1 MTFSVHRARRRGL
14 TLIEVMIVLALMGLL
29 MGTLVFGSGALFGA
43 SRRAAAGL
51 FVAAVQKG
59 LAHANTVGKPVR
71 LSIDLTSGRLVLEE
85 SSTSLALR
93 GPKTDEELEVEEG
106 EEAPSLADLAVQD
119 AQAAGDDFLA
129 FATTPSSGFSP
140 LDLLGQDGDLPGRAI
155 DPSIKITKVQTEHDE
170 EPIGEGFA
178 YIYFWPGGVTERAI
192 VQLGRGLEDEGVTVE
207 ISPLTGRAR
216 ISRGKVDL
224 PEAPSRDEEYSER
237 EEP

>member
-1 MTFSVHRARRRGL
+1 MTSSAHRARRRGL
-14 TLIEVMIVLALMGLL
+14 TLIEVMIVLGLMGLL

-51 FVAAVQKG
+51 FVAGVQKG

-71 LSIDLTSGRLVLEE
+71 LSIDLTTGRLVLEE
-85 SSTSLALR
+85 SASSQALR
-93 GPKTDEELEVEEG
+93 GPKTDEELALEEG
-106 EEAPSLADLAVQD
+106 QEAPSLADLAVQD
-119 AQAAGDDFLA
+119 AQAAGEDFLA
-129 FATTPSSGFSP
+129 FASAPSSGFSP
-140 LDLLGQDGDLPGRAI
+140 IDLLGQDGDLPGRVI

-170 EPIGEGFA
+170 QPISEGLA

-207 ISPLTGRAR
+207 ISPLTGRAH
-216 ISRGKVDL
+216 ISRGKVEL
-224 PEAPSRDEEYSER
+224 PEQPSRGEEYSER